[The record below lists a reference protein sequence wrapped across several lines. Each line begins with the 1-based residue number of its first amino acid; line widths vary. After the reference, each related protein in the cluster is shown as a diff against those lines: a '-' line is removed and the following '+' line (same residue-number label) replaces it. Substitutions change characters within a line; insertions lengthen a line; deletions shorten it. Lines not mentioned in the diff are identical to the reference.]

1 MNFNSIEK
9 TIFKVSRI
17 LLNQGISTS
26 SSNFLFTIWS
36 LISVIFI
43 SCFSGRIYSSM
54 IKQDLKTINNVQD
67 IIESNV
73 TIIGNNYTTLYYM
86 VKCNDPSPQIRLLE
100 KRIKFENEIY
110 VNFLDR
116 KILDENQSRF
126 LT

>member
-1 MNFNSIEK
+1 LNFNSIEK

-17 LLNQGISTS
+17 LLNQGILTS
-26 SSNFLFTIWS
+26 SSNFLFTLWS

-73 TIIGNNYTTLYYM
+73 TVISNNYTTIYFM
-86 VKCNDPSPQIRLLE
+86 VKFDDPSPEIRLLQ
-100 KRIKFENEIY
+100 KRIKFEDQTN
-110 VNFLDR
+110 VNFCA
-116 KILDENQSRF
+116 
-126 LT
+126 